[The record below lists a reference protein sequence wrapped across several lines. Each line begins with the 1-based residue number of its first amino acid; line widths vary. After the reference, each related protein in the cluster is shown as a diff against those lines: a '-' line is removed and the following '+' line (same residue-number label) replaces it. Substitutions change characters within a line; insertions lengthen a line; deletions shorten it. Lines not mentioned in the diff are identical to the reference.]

1 MNPSAARF
9 VVPGR
14 ILAEGGR
21 SLRLTPHHMA
31 RHMFVAG
38 GSGGGKTK
46 LLELLCRHLVNCGVG
61 FTFVDPHGQGA
72 DAVMRYLAVKKVD
85 AARVHYLKPGLDTCF
100 SFDPFARPPA
110 RVGTQKYESWLIAT
124 IDRITEA
131 FLRNVALAD
140 QEMMKRLKRWLGNVL
155 YVAGVDVGGKHL
167 GLADARVMTRP
178 QSDEFRLVL
187 AKVGHALHPDVRR
200 DFEELAE
207 LKSGTTRNQLLEST
221 MNLLRD
227 ELFTPVIEAV
237 FSQGAP
243 SIDMRAAVL
252 GSHYQLINLQKTGD
266 FSRKHRTILGGI
278 LINFLI
284 HEAETIADEREE
296 EDRVPHVLIIDEAE
310 NFIGEDIRMGFAEL
324 RKFRLGLCLAF
335 QDLGCLK
342 KGDLDLVGKVISQ
355 CGLQMTFQQGNP
367 EDTEYLGK
375 AFGYGNLDFTPLMS
389 DTVLPDGYDWVDT
402 ESVAEGE
409 NATHTEARSSSTA
422 RTEGT
427 SRSRTTSESIQES
440 VSRALSASHT
450 EGQSASRTEG
460 RGYSWSRSDTES
472 GSTTRSAQVSDRE
485 SLTNSWQQSTTDG
498 VGKSE
503 QQGTSEGIARGETAG
518 QSSHP
523 VFPGTGIPVAPDR
536 TLTTSGS
543 LSRNRADNRSSGT
556 NTTHNETAGQGVAI
570 GKTQG
575 ATRGVSEQS
584 GTGTSRGSG
593 TSVNEADTRGKNSA
607 VSTGETNT
615 ASRGTGRSQ
624 GQSEG
629 TSASSTA
636 SETTGASDAVGRSRT
651 VTRGK
656 TPLARHRIVRVPT
669 GSLVRSVQDQLA
681 EVMNRLAS
689 LPDRTV
695 LVKCKGLGAPFLM
708 QVHDVLDPYDEAGI
722 TRSPGGRVYELS
734 RYLDAVRAWHGYY
747 FVPPVERED
756 RVGRFLRA
764 NEAGEP
770 TLLAPDAV
778 GPLPPSTSAAPPSP
792 SKPEGASG
800 FIDD

>member
-227 ELFTPVIEAV
+227 ELFSPVIEAV

-485 SLTNSWQQSTTDG
+485 SLTNSC
-498 VGKSE
+498 
-503 QQGTSEGIARGETAG
+503 
-518 QSSHP
+518 SS
-523 VFPGTGIPVAPDR
+523 R
-536 TLTTSGS
+536 
-543 LSRNRADNRSSGT
+543 R
-556 NTTHNETAGQGVAI
+556 
-570 GKTQG
+570 
-575 ATRGVSEQS
+575 
-584 GTGTSRGSG
+584 
-593 TSVNEADTRGKNSA
+593 
-607 VSTGETNT
+607 
-615 ASRGTGRSQ
+615 
-624 GQSEG
+624 
-629 TSASSTA
+629 
-636 SETTGASDAVGRSRT
+636 
-651 VTRGK
+651 
-656 TPLARHRIVRVPT
+656 PT
-669 GSLVRSVQDQLA
+669 GSVRASSRAPPRASPVA
-681 EVMNRLAS
+681 RPRAS
-689 LPDRTV
+689 LRTPCSRAPV
-695 LVKCKGLGAPFLM
+695 FLSPRTGLSPPPVRCPATARTTARAGRTPPTTRPPARASPSGRRRGPRGGCPSSRGPGRAAGAGPRSTRRT
-708 QVHDVLDPYDEAGI
+708 PAGRTPRSARGRRTPPAAGPGGVRASRREPVRAVPPARRRGRR
-722 TRSPGGRVYELS
+722 TRSGG
-734 RYLDAVRAWHGYY
+734 
-747 FVPPVERED
+747 
-756 RVGRFLRA
+756 
-764 NEAGEP
+764 
-770 TLLAPDAV
+770 
-778 GPLPPSTSAAPPSP
+778 AAP
-792 SKPEGASG
+792 
-800 FIDD
+800 